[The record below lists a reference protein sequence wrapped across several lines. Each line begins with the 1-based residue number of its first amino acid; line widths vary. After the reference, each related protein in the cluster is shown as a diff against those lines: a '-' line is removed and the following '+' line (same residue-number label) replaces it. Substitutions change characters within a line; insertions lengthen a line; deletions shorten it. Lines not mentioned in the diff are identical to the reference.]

1 MTTGNWDCSSSLAIK
16 YNDRLNSISVWLD
29 YFMLIEFW
37 KRPAIVVMVAV
48 LREKRLPGRSNKR
61 LVEKVWWGHVMMMLM
76 SELMMMLMSELMME
90 VMLEVAPTLLPQP
103 LGSTSL
109 CLPARWVSVISL
121 SEEKLVILIRIRSQ
135 LQVWLSLTVLIW
147 GVTGTGLQIAEAS
160 VLVLGGLPPTHSR
173 SRLRHLLIIK
183 TYN

>member
-48 LREKRLPGRSNKR
+48 LREKRLPGRSNER
-61 LVEKVWWGHVMMMLM
+61 LVEKVWWGHV
-76 SELMMMLMSELMME
+76 MMMLMSELMME

-121 SEEKLVILIRIRSQ
+121 SEEKLVILIMIRSQ
-135 LQVWLSLTVLIW
+135 LKVWLSLTVLIW